1 VECTTPPPRSR
12 TAGTPTSSPK
22 CSAVHGVV
30 ADPEHSRA
38 VIGAQMWREEEMVQ
52 QYNFVLVSVSG
63 QCLPQTTSACPPPPP
78 WLSGSGV
85 HRLAGPSKTTF
96 QDCLSRLCSVR
107 VNQTVRLL
115 HRLLGAQGL
124 LSASPTAALV
134 WHNVLWHGDRHNVA
148 HGRVQG
154 GRLRSAL
161 PPEQKGRSQEKRAG
175 APGLQKCHPPHDVLT
190 RPVAA
195 LILY

>member
-1 VECTTPPPRSR
+1 MECTTPPPRSR

-38 VIGAQMWREEEMVQ
+38 VIGAQMWREEEMAQ
-52 QYNFVLVSVSG
+52 QYLLRCVLVSVCG
-63 QCLPQTTSACPPPPP
+63 QCPPQTTSACPPPPP

-96 QDCLSRLCSVR
+96 QVSRLPSVR
-107 VNQTVRLL
+107 VNQAVRLL

-124 LSASPTAALV
+124 LSVSPTPALGSSAS
-134 WHNVLWHGDRHNVA
+134 LFTSAEAPRRRAHGDQN
-148 HGRVQG
+148 G
-154 GRLRSAL
+154 GAS
-161 PPEQKGRSQEKRAG
+161 QKG
-175 APGLQKCHPPHDVLT
+175 P
-190 RPVAA
+190 
-195 LILY
+195 